1 MRVRPG
7 SAGVALLIAASVTAL
22 APVALPTASEVQQAR
37 RTPDGKPDLNG
48 IWQAL
53 NTANW
58 DLQDHPARAGAV
70 VAVGAVGAVPAGL
83 RLGRGHENADP
94 PGGAAKEQ
102 GNIGHRVN

>member
-7 SAGVALLIAASVTAL
+7 SAGVALPIAASVAAL
-22 APVALPTASEVQQAR
+22 APVALPTASEAQQAR
-37 RTPDGKPDLNG
+37 RTADGKPDLNG

-70 VAVGAVGAVPAGL
+70 VAVGAVPAGRAL
-83 RLGRGHENADP
+83 THSAHGDRPLHLHGR
-94 PGGAAKEQ
+94 
-102 GNIGHRVN
+102 VV